1 MDHKSTLQKTPTKD
15 KKKHHPQARKRT
27 HNFLKDLFTMTI
39 AMRAWHTTGRVDLR
53 QVSK

>member
-1 MDHKSTLQKTPTKD
+1 MDHKSTLQKKNH
-15 KKKHHPQARKRT
+15 KRQKKHHPQPRKRT